1 MFSNFLLYFPYSS
14 YPSVFSSIGKKVTHV
29 HWNEN
34 TEERKNSL
42 FPLINLEN
50 FEVILVIILGSE
62 KYGTE
67 QQI

>member
-1 MFSNFLLYFPYSS
+1 M
-14 YPSVFSSIGKKVTHV
+14 FSSIGKKVTHV